1 MAEMKLFEGQV
12 KVQVVWST
20 LLFVALLVVVVVA
33 AAVVVV
39 VVVVAIV
46 ILSDVLR
53 LKVDRMRKHSMDL
66 VLELYMLIQ
75 KCETDGVTCS

>member
-1 MAEMKLFEGQV
+1 
-12 KVQVVWST
+12 
-20 LLFVALLVVVVVA
+20 LLFVVV
-33 AAVVVV
+33 VVVV
-39 VVVVAIV
+39 VVVVAVVVVAVVVAVV
-46 ILSDVLR
+46 ILSDVLH